1 MRCLATQTNV
11 SSHANQQIYSWA
23 ECAWILDISNPIA
36 FNVSLAFTKNVYKWI
51 HAKMPALKK
60 CECMLCKGKRRG
72 TSSSVCSFLLQ
83 DKMQRYGFLQP
94 AFHKHL
100 YYSKKMSVLQNYV
113 LSFQTVLLSPNVINY
128 CMEYVHNYRVKSW
141 NRIVVYT
148 HLFLRCFPL
157 HEKSSAICPS
167 PAFNAGWKLETA
179 ELLAWRGWRR
189 QLFLGS
195 LGSCSR
201 LRCGKT
207 SRSRSKWKPPL
218 FPSHTPNITTNGE
231 WWDLKKD
238 EEE

>member
-167 PAFNAGWKLETA
+167 PAFNAGESWR
-179 ELLAWRGWRR
+179 LLNYWHEGD
-189 QLFLGS
+189 GE
-195 LGSCSR
+195 GSCSLGVWAAVPGWDVAR
-201 LRCGKT
+201 HPGAAPNGNLPC
-207 SRSRSKWKPPL
+207 
-218 FPSHTPNITTNGE
+218 SHHTHQISQQIGS
-231 WWDLKKD
+231 D
-238 EEE
+238 ET